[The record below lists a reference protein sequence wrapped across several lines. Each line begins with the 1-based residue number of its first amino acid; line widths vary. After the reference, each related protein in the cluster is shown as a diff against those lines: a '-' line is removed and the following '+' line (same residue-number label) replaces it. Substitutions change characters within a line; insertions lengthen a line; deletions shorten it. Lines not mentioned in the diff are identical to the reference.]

1 MPKVGKIIKVAGS
14 LVGIAAEYNIKLSG
28 IVVGGVA
35 RLANKDKFADRAEA
49 VTNTIGNIANKGTK
63 LTTSLAGDLVDLT
76 LDKSI
81 KIVKKVGKSTVKT
94 EVKMYGDTKNFYDTE
109 KYIQA
114 DFEIIK

>member
-1 MPKVGKIIKVAGS
+1 VPKAGKIIKVIGS
-14 LVGIAAEYNIKLSG
+14 VVGTAAEYNIKLSG
-28 IVVGGVA
+28 KVVGGAA
-35 RLANKDKFADRAEA
+35 RLANNDKLANKAEA
-49 VTNTIGNIANKGTK
+49 VSNTIGNAVGKGTK
-63 LTTSLAGDLVDLT
+63 ITTSLAGNLVDLA

-94 EVKMYGDTKNFYDTE
+94 EVKIYGDTKNFYDDE